1 MRSIRG
7 RERAHLSRR
16 SVLFLGIGGIVG
28 PAVVRPGRLL
38 AEPLPGPTVAPPP
51 VRFDVFALGS
61 AIGRHQVDFRPANGG
76 FIADS
81 DIDIDAKVLGVRLFS
96 YTQKT
101 SETWANGRLQAFTS
115 TGVDDG
121 KSFSASGRATGG
133 AFVIEGSKGKITA
146 PADVMLATYWSSLM
160 LSRPQLINPKRGN
173 LKEQTVKPAGQT
185 TVRAGDGERT
195 ATRYDIT
202 GVLDG
207 ALFYDQE
214 DHWVGAAFD
223 RKGATVEYRLAA

>member
-1 MRSIRG
+1 
-7 RERAHLSRR
+7 
-16 SVLFLGIGGIVG
+16 
-28 PAVVRPGRLL
+28 
-38 AEPLPGPTVAPPP
+38 
-51 VRFDVFALGS
+51 
-61 AIGRHQVDFRPANGG
+61 
-76 FIADS
+76 
-81 DIDIDAKVLGVRLFS
+81 
-96 YTQKT
+96 
-101 SETWANGRLQAFTS
+101 
-115 TGVDDG
+115 
-121 KSFSASGRATGG
+121 
-133 AFVIEGSKGKITA
+133 
-146 PADVMLATYWSSLM
+146 MLATYWSSLM